1 MSERKPNKKCEYK
14 VLVPNYGSE
23 DLKLSAISIQ
33 LSATKT
39 RIHHFLL
46 NAECCLL
53 SQVSNHQMRLFSIT

>member
-46 NAECCLL
+46 NAEC
-53 SQVSNHQMRLFSIT
+53 